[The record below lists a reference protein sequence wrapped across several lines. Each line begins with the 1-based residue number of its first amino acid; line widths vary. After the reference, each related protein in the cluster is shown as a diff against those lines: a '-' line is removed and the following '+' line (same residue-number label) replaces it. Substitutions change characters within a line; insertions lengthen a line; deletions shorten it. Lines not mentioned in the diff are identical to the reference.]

1 MCAIIDTNAVHQ
13 ILTDSPSD
21 AGKGLLNWIEKG
33 YRRLVVGG
41 RLMDELKTS
50 GREVEQLIHEL
61 IQSGNVRSLPSDK
74 VTEREREIQR
84 DPGVRSDDPHVIAL
98 AQLSGARL
106 LFSNDRVLS
115 RDFMDT
121 RLIHNPYGHVYT
133 TRGDDSK
140 SFTQEHADLLGRENL
155 CGGVCI

>member
-1 MCAIIDTNAVHQ
+1 MCAIVDASAAHQ

-21 AGKGLLNWIEKG
+21 AGRELFNWIGKG

-41 RLMDELKTS
+41 RLTDELKIC
-50 GREVEQLIHEL
+50 GRGVEPLIYEL
-61 IQSGNVRSLPSDK
+61 IQSGNARSLPSDK
-74 VTEREREIQR
+74 VTEREQEIQR
-84 DPGVRSDDPHVIAL
+84 DPGIRSDDPHVIAL

-106 LFSNDRVLS
+106 LFSDDRALS

-121 RLIHNPYGHVYT
+121 SLIHSPYGHVYT

-155 CGGVCI
+155 CGGACI